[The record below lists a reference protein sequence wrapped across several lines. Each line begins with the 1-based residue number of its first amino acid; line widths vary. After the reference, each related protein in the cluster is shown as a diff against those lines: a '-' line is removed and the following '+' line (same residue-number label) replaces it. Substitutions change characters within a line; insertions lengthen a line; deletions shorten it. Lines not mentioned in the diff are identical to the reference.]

1 MVGCEF
7 VKSIF
12 SRCSLLGKDNSLSIV
27 FWTAILT
34 GIVVGSFYEAQWK
47 GDSTEYILYTHALAT
62 HQSADFR
69 GEDISYVMDI
79 MKQGDPEFLEIAP
92 TIGKGEEFGKKS
104 QYDGKGYLTASN
116 GQIYS
121 WHFWLYPLL
130 VTPFFKLTQWMGSSP
145 INSFIMCNWMFVF
158 LALGYL
164 ASRWKGTFW
173 QKQILAGLFLSSGT
187 TYYIWWPH
195 PEIFTASL
203 LLLSLM
209 SFTDRRYIL
218 SMFCTALAAT
228 QNPPL
233 LFLQAAIAG
242 KVLIDSDILKTDLA
256 SIKKNIK
263 INYPILLATAG
274 LFLIALSPVIFF
286 EYTLGISNPI
296 IASGSSDAKLISWSR
311 LYSLFFDLNQGMVVS
326 IPGIFIGVFLSFLIA
341 MFFRERIGLA
351 GILPLL
357 IGISISAIMAIPS
370 LSTTNWNHGQS
381 VFSRYAYWLSIPI
394 SFGLTLSLRSLSR
407 RFIFLITGIVIICQ
421 IMTILYYGVWG
432 KNWRSETNKF
442 KPLANYVL
450 LNHPSLYNPVPDIF
464 INRLP
469 HNENT
474 NNSNIG
480 QRIYKYPNEDKPT
493 KILVQADKIRE
504 TEQYLQ
510 RQCNN
515 ISKVPMEKSWIYL
528 NVDCNESNNQ

>member
-12 SRCSLLGKDNSLSIV
+12 SRCTLLGKDNSLSIV

-256 SIKKNIK
+256 SIKKNIE

-286 EYTLGISNPI
+286 EYKLGVSNPI
-296 IASGSSDAKLISWSR
+296 IATGWSDAKLISWSR
-311 LYSLFFDLNQGMVVS
+311 LFSVFFDLNQGMVVAA
-326 IPGIFIGVFLSFLIA
+326 PGLYIGIIIVLSGF
-341 MFFRERIGLA
+341 FFRGRFDLVWV
-351 GILPLL
+351 LPLF
-357 IGISISAIMAIPS
+357 IGISISAILAIPS
-370 LSTTNWNHGQS
+370 LSTINWNHGQS
-381 VFSRYAYWLSIPI
+381 VFSRYAYWLTVPI
-394 SFGLTLSLRSLSR
+394 SFGLTLSFRPLSR
-407 RFIFLITGIVIICQ
+407 RFILSLATIVLLCQ
-421 IMTILYYGVWG
+421 IMTMLYYGIWG
-432 KNWRSETNKF
+432 NNWRSKTNTF
-442 KPLANYVL
+442 L
-450 LNHPSLYNPVPDIF
+450 
-464 INRLP
+464 
-469 HNENT
+469 
-474 NNSNIG
+474 
-480 QRIYKYPNEDKPT
+480 
-493 KILVQADKIRE
+493 
-504 TEQYLQ
+504 
-510 RQCNN
+510 
-515 ISKVPMEKSWIYL
+515 IS
-528 NVDCNESNNQ
+528 